1 MKRFAAM
8 IFVLGLTAVT
18 VRPAAAQVA
27 FGTSVTVGDGE
38 ILVGE
43 PGHELRP
50 GLVHVFRRG
59 SDGSWTPGQTLEA
72 PDGSAGDR
80 FGIRSAMDA
89 DRLLVSATRADDGA
103 GAVYVFERSGE
114 EWRPTDRLVP
124 EERSAADSLGSGLA
138 LNGDW
143 AFVGT
148 ISQDSARGAVYVFR
162 RTEDGWAQHTRLA
175 PDDLVAEDGFGVSI
189 ALGEDVAY
197 VGAPSKSN
205 GTGAVYM
212 FRYDAVADSWSAAGR
227 LGADV
232 QQQQAGF
239 GMALA
244 LFDDR
249 VLVSGPGLLG
259 IGAVLG
265 FEPDE
270 SRESFQVSTV
280 LLPFDA
286 SAAGFGSE
294 LAVVD
299 GHLWVGAPGAGD
311 EEGRGYVF
319 RWDADRGEWAGT
331 AKVAPGG
338 LEEDDAFGATVG
350 SWGNVVVASALGQD
364 YGAGSVFVFER
375 AGEAWNEVARLA
387 SDVSGPSPITGAE
400 TACSEQGEAALFECS
415 QVDLLS
421 FLPLEHMGAGRG
433 VRINDV
439 WGWADAE
446 SGRDIVIA
454 GMTDQAVFVD
464 VSEPLQPV
472 YLARMPIPDGAN
484 GSAWRDMKVYDDHVF
499 VVADGAGP
507 HGMQVFDLARLR
519 GLDGSDPPTFSE
531 DARYDRI
538 NSAHNIVINEESG
551 FAYIVGAS
559 GGGETCGGGLHMVD
573 IREPLAPKFAGC
585 FSDPSTGRSRTGY
598 SHDAQCVMYRGPDEA
613 YGGREICLGSN
624 ETALSI
630 ADVTDKAN
638 PVSLTMATYP
648 NVGYSHQGW
657 LSEDQRYF
665 FMNDELDE
673 TGGLVQS
680 TRTLVWDISE
690 LDDPLLVKEY
700 FSENRSTDHNLYV
713 VGSTMYQSN
722 YVSGLRVLDV
732 SDPENPVQVGYF
744 DTVPYGE
751 DEPGFNGSWS
761 NYPFFDSGIVVVTS
775 GREGLFLVRYRR
787 PST

>member
-1 MKRFAAM
+1 MAFA
-8 IFVLGLTAVT
+8 FH
-18 VRPAAAQVA
+18 PSAAQVA

-59 SDGSWTPGQTLEA
+59 ADGSWTPTQRLEA

-80 FGIRSAMDA
+80 FGIRSVMQGDL
-89 DRLLVSATRADDGA
+89 LLVSATRADEGA
-103 GAVYVFERSGE
+103 GAVYAFERSGDQ
-114 EWRPTDRLVP
+114 WQPSGRLVP
-124 EERSAADSLGSGLA
+124 DERSPADSLGSGLA
-138 LNGDW
+138 VDGDW

-148 ISQDSARGAVYVFR
+148 IAQNEGRGAVYVFR
-162 RTEDGWAQHTRLA
+162 RAGGEWVQHSRLA
-175 PDDLVAEDGFGVSI
+175 PEDLQAEDGFGVTI
-189 ALGEDVAY
+189 AVDGDLAY
-197 VGAPSKSN
+197 VSAPSQAN

-212 FRYDAVADSWSAAGR
+212 YRYDSTADVWQSGGR
-227 LGADV
+227 LGDV

-239 GMALA
+239 GMDMALLEGR
-244 LFDDR
+244 LF
-249 VLVSGPGLLG
+249 VSGPGLLG

-265 FEPDE
+265 FEPDASGE
-270 SRESFQVSTV
+270 ELGIGTV

-286 SAAGFGSE
+286 SGAGFGSE
-294 LAVVD
+294 LAAVD

-319 RWDADRGEWAGT
+319 RWDEARGEWTGT
-331 AKVAPGG
+331 VRVGASELDGG
-338 LEEDDAFGATVG
+338 DSFGATLG
-350 SWGNVVVASALGQD
+350 SWGDVVAASALGQD
-364 YGAGSVFVFER
+364 YSAGSVFVFER
-375 AGEAWNEVARLA
+375 AGDEWNEVARLT
-387 SDVSGPSPITGAE
+387 SDVSGPEAITGGE
-400 TACSEQGEAALFECS
+400 TACSEEGEAALFECS

-421 FLPLEHMGAGRG
+421 FLPLEHLGAGRG
-433 VRINDV
+433 VRINDI
-439 WGWADAE
+439 WGWTDPQ

-454 GMTDQAVFVD
+454 GMTDQSVFVD
-464 VSEPLQPV
+464 VSDPLQPV
-472 YLARMPIPDGAN
+472 YLGRMPMPEGAN
-484 GSAWRDMKVYDDHVF
+484 GSSWRDMKVYGDHVF
-499 VVADGAGP
+499 VVSDGAGP
-507 HGMQVFDLARLR
+507 HGMQVFDLTRLR
-519 GLDGSDPPTFSE
+519 DLDGSAPPTFTQ
-531 DARYDRI
+531 DALYDRV

-573 IREPLAPKFAGC
+573 IRNPRAPEFAGC

-598 SHDAQCVMYRGPDEA
+598 SHDAQCVNYRGPDEA
-613 YGGREICLGSN
+613 HQGKEICLGSN

-638 PVSLTMATYP
+638 PVPLAMATYP

-700 FSENRSTDHNLYV
+700 FSENRSSDHNLYV

-732 SDPENPVQVGYF
+732 SDPENPIQVGYF
-744 DTVPYGE
+744 DTVPYGA

-761 NYPFFDSGIVVVTS
+761 NYPFFSSGIVVVTS